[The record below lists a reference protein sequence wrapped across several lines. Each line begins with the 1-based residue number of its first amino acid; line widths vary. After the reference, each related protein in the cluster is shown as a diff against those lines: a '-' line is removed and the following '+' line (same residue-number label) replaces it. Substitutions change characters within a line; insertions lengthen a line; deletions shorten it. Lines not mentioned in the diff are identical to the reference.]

1 MHEAIIAYQMSMR
14 DQQFQPGEGIV
25 EEDVEETIRNIGY
38 IGKVGM
44 KPTDHEI
51 LNVMIDKVD
60 VNACV

>member
-1 MHEAIIAYQMSMR
+1 MSMR
-14 DQQFQPGEGIV
+14 DEHFNAGEGLV
-25 EEDVEETIRNIGY
+25 EADVEETIRNVGY

-60 VNACV
+60 VNACL